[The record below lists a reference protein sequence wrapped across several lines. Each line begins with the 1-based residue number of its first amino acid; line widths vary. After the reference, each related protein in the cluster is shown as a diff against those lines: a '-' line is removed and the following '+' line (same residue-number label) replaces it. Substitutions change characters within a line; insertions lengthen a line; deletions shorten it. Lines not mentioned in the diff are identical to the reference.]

1 MLPLT
6 PVIAE
11 EDVVTEISSQ
21 LICQCGC
28 SMVLSTCECTLP
40 NGAAVMTA
48 LIREKRNESKPEEV
62 LDFFVAQYGQQ
73 VLASL
78 PRQGLNP
85 VLWILAPVA
94 ILGGGGVIYI
104 VLKKWVRR
112 GRRSQTIT
120 MGEEESKKYRRQ
132 LEKELEEFTNG
143 GFR

>member
-1 MLPLT
+1 
-6 PVIAE
+6 
-11 EDVVTEISSQ
+11 
-21 LICQCGC
+21 
-28 SMVLSTCECTLP
+28 
-40 NGAAVMTA
+40 MTA
-48 LIREKRNESKPEEV
+48 LIREKRNESTPEEV

-78 PRQGLNP
+78 PKQGLNP
-85 VLWILAPVA
+85 VLWVLAPVA

-120 MGEEESKKYRRQ
+120 MGEEESKKYQRQ